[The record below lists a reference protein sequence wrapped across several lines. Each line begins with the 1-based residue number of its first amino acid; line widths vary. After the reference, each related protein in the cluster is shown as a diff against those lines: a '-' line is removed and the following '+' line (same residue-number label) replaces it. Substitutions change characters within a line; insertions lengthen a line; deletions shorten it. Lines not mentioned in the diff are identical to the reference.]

1 MSKETL
7 DELNEFLSMGGTK
20 EKYTKKLIAIRNS
33 LYNNE
38 EIRLFIDVYAD
49 TEAEATGK
57 PREEIYDYVYKLLA
71 LFVTEKLLILPE
83 EEYGKV

>member
-20 EKYTKKLIAIRNS
+20 EKYTQKLIATRNR
-33 LYNNE
+33 LYDNE
-38 EIRLFIDVYAD
+38 EIRLFIDTYAD
-49 TEAEATGK
+49 TESEATGK

>member
-1 MSKETL
+1 MSKDTL
-7 DELNEFLSMGGTK
+7 DELNQFLAMGGSK
-20 EKYTKKLIAIRNS
+20 ENYTQKLIATRNR
-33 LYNNE
+33 LYDNE
-38 EIRLFIDVYAD
+38 QIRLFIDTYAE